1 METALLAVVVAAVLS
16 LFSKALQSRLCRLLH
31 SRPALIWL
39 APALLTL
46 VFCLAAGLA
55 RTLSPQ
61 LAILALAYTAAPV
74 ACAYVQGPGGGAGF
88 SLGRPLGRGLQ
99 SPRGPGLKPRWQ
111 AEACSTVSVLD
122 FLAILLLWLPL
133 EFGAGASL
141 IPRPAQ
147 GFLHSVAYGI
157 AILLGLIVFLLFRSF
172 AGMKYSLPFVSADLW
187 RPLAAYVVLAPVLA
201 ILGVAIGFIPPPHAP
216 TAGPRAMTAAFGLI
230 FLGTALPE
238 EILFRSLIQNLLM
251 RRFGETTGMLVIAS
265 IIFGCA
271 HLDNGPQPLPNW
283 RYAILATIAG
293 FAYGKV
299 FQKSSSVCSSA
310 LLHMLVDWT
319 KHAFF

>member
-74 ACAYVQGPGGGAGF
+74 ACAYVQGPSQAT
-88 SLGRPLGRGLQ
+88 
-99 SPRGPGLKPRWQ
+99 KP
-111 AEACSTVSVLD
+111 SVLD

-172 AGMKYSLPFVSADLW
+172 AGMKYSLPFAATDLW
-187 RPLAAYVVLAPVLA
+187 RPLAAYVVLAPILA

-216 TAGPRAMTAAFGLI
+216 TASPRTMIAAFGLI

-251 RRFGETTGMLVIAS
+251 RRFGETTGMLAIAS
-265 IIFGCA
+265 IVFGCA

-283 RYAILATIAG
+283 RYAILASIAG